1 LISLSSL
8 QEASMVTRERQLR
21 TLPGLAAA
29 AALLVVT
36 AIALVL
42 VWAPLGTDLSP
53 YLCLPLAVLLGLA
66 VLVSLNGFLI
76 VQPNQAKVAIFF
88 GRYLGTVRTAGFHWI
103 NPLTVRRHVSLRIR
117 NLDTDVLKVND
128 ANGSPIEISAVV
140 TWEVRDSAQ
149 AVFDVERYEDFVDI
163 QAETA
168 VRHVASVFPYDA
180 YEEGQ
185 ASLRGTADQV
195 IAILHEDLQERL
207 EVAGVA
213 VLDTRLRRL
222 AYATEIAGDM
232 LRRQQAD
239 AVVAARRRI
248 VEGAVGMVDQALRD
262 LSERDIVELDE
273 ERKAAMVSNL
283 MVVLVSDRGAQP
295 VVNSGS
301 LYT

>member
-1 LISLSSL
+1 METRDRNLMSIPGLVAAVVWLLLAVAAGLLLSS
-8 QEASMVTRERQLR
+8 SVTAEPDVSI
-21 TLPGLAAA
+21 PGAGAAA
-29 AALLVVT
+29 VLGLLLVV
-36 AIALVL
+36 A
-42 VWAPLGTDLSP
+42 
-53 YLCLPLAVLLGLA
+53 
-66 VLVSLNGFLI
+66 LNGFLI
-76 VQPNQAKVAIFF
+76 VQPNQAKVATFL
-88 GRYLGTVRTAGFHWI
+88 GRYLGTVRRAGFHWV
-103 NPLTVRRHVSLRIR
+103 NPLTSRRHISLRIR

-128 ANGSPIEISAVV
+128 ANGNPIEISAVI
-140 TWEVRDSAQ
+140 TWHVHDAAQ
-149 AVFDVERYEDFVDI
+149 AAFDVEDYDGFVTI

-168 VRHVASVFPYDA
+168 VRHVASVFPYDS

-185 ASLRGTADQV
+185 ESLRGAADRV
-195 IAILHEDLQERL
+195 IATLQADLQKRMD
-207 EVAGVA
+207 VAGVT

-222 AYATEIAGDM
+222 AYAPEIAADM

-239 AVVAARRRI
+239 AIVAARQRI
-248 VEGAVGMVDQALRD
+248 VEGAVGMVDHALSS

>member
-1 LISLSSL
+1 M
-8 QEASMVTRERQLR
+8 ATRDRNLV

-29 AALLVVT
+29 AGWLLLAAAATVLLVNAVTSDPGRPSVGGVVGAVLAVALLV
-36 AIALVL
+36 A
-42 VWAPLGTDLSP
+42 
-53 YLCLPLAVLLGLA
+53 
-66 VLVSLNGFLI
+66 LNGFII
-76 VQPNQAKVAIFF
+76 VQPNQAKVAVFL
-88 GRYLGTVRTAGFHWI
+88 GRYLGTVRRAGFHWV
-103 NPLTVRRHVSLRIR
+103 NPLTNRRTLSLRIR

-128 ANGSPIEISAVV
+128 ANGNPIEISAVI
-140 TWEVRDSAQ
+140 TWQVHDAAQ
-149 AVFDVERYEDFVDI
+149 AALDVEDFEGFVTI

-168 VRHVASVFPYDA
+168 VRHVASVFPYDS

-185 ASLRGTADQV
+185 ESLRGAADRV
-195 IAILHEDLQERL
+195 IATLQAELQERL
-207 EVAGVA
+207 DVAGVV

-222 AYATEIAGDM
+222 AYAPEIAADM

-239 AVVAARRRI
+239 AIVAARQRI
-248 VEGAVGMVDQALRD
+248 VEGAVGMVDHALSS
-262 LSERDIVELDE
+262 LNERDIVELDE